1 MAKMG
6 KKMSPAEAKAKLST
20 LKELM
25 KDMDDMMMEDMK
37 NAKGMSKV
45 SVMADSPEG
54 LKKGLEKAEE
64 VVEGAENKSGVTLP
78 KFGSKQESGAMM
90 DEEEFEDD
98 SEMEDE
104 SEEDES
110 EDDDSEESLDKK
122 IAELLAKKKA
132 KSRKQI

>member
-1 MAKMG
+1 MMKMG

-37 NAKGMSKV
+37 NAKGMAKV
-45 SVMADSPEG
+45 SVASDSPEG

-64 VVEGAENKSGVTLP
+64 MVEGDGKKSDVLLP
-78 KFGSKQESGAMM
+78 KFGSKQEAGAEMDEDSFEEDSEM
-90 DEEEFEDD
+90 DEE
-98 SEMEDE
+98 
-104 SEEDES
+104 
-110 EDDDSEESLDKK
+110 DDSEESLDKK

-132 KSRKQI
+132 KSQKQI